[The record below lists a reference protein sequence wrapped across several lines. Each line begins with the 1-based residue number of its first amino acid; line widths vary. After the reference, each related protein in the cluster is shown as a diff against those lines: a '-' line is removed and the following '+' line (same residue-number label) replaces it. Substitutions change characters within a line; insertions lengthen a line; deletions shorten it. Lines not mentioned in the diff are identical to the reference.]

1 MIGYKKFKAWGLI
14 DIYIKY
20 RDNPFSSNREMFYY
34 FPFCLAQLSTV
45 STVVLGNIREEI
57 KLV

>member
-20 RDNPFSSNREMFYY
+20 RDNPLSSSREMFYY
-34 FPFCLAQLSTV
+34 CSP
-45 STVVLGNIREEI
+45 VVLGNIREEI

>member
-20 RDNPFSSNREMFYY
+20 RDNPLSSSREMFYY
-34 FPFCLAQLSTV
+34 FPFCLAQLS
-45 STVVLGNIREEI
+45 SPGLGNIREEI